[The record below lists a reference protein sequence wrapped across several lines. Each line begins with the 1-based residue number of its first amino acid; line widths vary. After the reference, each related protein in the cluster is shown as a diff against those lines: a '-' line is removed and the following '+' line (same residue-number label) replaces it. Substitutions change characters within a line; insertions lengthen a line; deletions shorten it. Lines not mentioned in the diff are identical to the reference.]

1 MYEPKY
7 RCTLCCVTA
16 EIDPIYQ
23 HLVGAKHRNDNS
35 SSTDVFLTK
44 LFHFFQVFW
53 PKFLNWKKRNNFVLE
68 DEMQHIWYQPITGS
82 PRLSKCNLVSSETN
96 LGTFLTL
103 LAVAAKTFFE
113 VELVPVTLDSIG
125 KRETTTK
132 LSKR

>member
-1 MYEPKY
+1 M
-7 RCTLCCVTA
+7 
-16 EIDPIYQ
+16 
-23 HLVGAKHRNDNS
+23 
-35 SSTDVFLTK
+35 TDSYSESV
-44 LFHFFQVFW
+44 
-53 PKFLNWKKRNNFVLE
+53 
-68 DEMQHIWYQPITGS
+68 TGS

-132 LSKR
+132 LSKRSRNPTACWRVHTYCKIPSLTGYRTTLACLEGWSL